1 MSQSIPMTGAVVVS
15 TPQDVSTADVGR
27 AIQMFN
33 TLKVPNLGLVENMS
47 YFVCPHCGEREE
59 IFGHGGAKA
68 LAERMTIPFLGEI
81 PLDRRIREGG
91 GPGVPLMVHEPD
103 SPLAAVYREVAS
115 HLAAQVSIRNFK
127 QASVI
132 PLRTI

>member
-1 MSQSIPMTGAVVVS
+1 M
-15 TPQDVSTADVGR
+15 
-27 AIQMFN
+27 N
-33 TLKVPNLGLVENMS
+33 
-47 YFVCPHCGEREE
+47 
-59 IFGHGGAKA
+59 
-68 LAERMTIPFLGEI
+68 IPFLGEI